1 MYCAK
6 ASLCLGNVINGL
18 SINNKVKCR
27 LMALQRVMGVG
38 GGGVRGEKQ
47 EEKLPLIYWQK
58 LGFYFFHFVQEC
70 ERGPFGTLRI
80 LPLSQI
86 TDKV

>member
-47 EEKLPLIYWQK
+47 EEKLPLIY
-58 LGFYFFHFVQEC
+58 
-70 ERGPFGTLRI
+70 
-80 LPLSQI
+80 
-86 TDKV
+86 